1 MELKEGLINSSE
13 ITVTPA
19 DTANRFG
26 SGLIEVYA
34 TPAMITLMENTSQEC
49 VQEYLPFGCITLG
62 TEVNIKH
69 LKATTVGVKVRCEA
83 ILKQVVG
90 KKLIFEVNAWDE
102 EGLIGTGVH
111 CRHIVDKERFIKKLK
126 G

>member
-1 MELKEGLINSSE
+1 MELKEGLINARE

-49 VQEYLPFGCITLG
+49 VQALLPAGSITLG
-62 TEVNIKH
+62 TLVNIQH
-69 LKATTVGVKVRCEA
+69 LKATPVGMKVRCESVLRK
-83 ILKQVVG
+83 IDG
-90 KKLIFEVNAWDE
+90 KKLLFEVNAWDE
-102 EGLIGTGVH
+102 QGLIGTGTH
-111 CRHIVDKERFIKKLK
+111 GRHIVDREKFISKLK

>member
-1 MELKEGLINSSE
+1 MELKEGISETKE
-13 ITVTPA
+13 ITVSPA

-49 VQEYLPFGCITLG
+49 VGKYLPEGFITLG

-69 LKATTVGVKVRCEA
+69 LKATPVGMKVRCESV
-83 ILKQVVG
+83 LKLVDG
-90 KKLIFEVNAWDE
+90 KKLLFEVNAWDE
-102 EGLIGTGVH
+102 KGLIGTGTH
-111 CRHIVDKERFIKKLK
+111 GRYIVDKEKFVNKLNA
-126 G
+126 